1 MSLEDISSV
10 AQDYLKVI
18 WSATEWGEAPI
29 STKGLA
35 DRFGTTQ
42 ANVSETLRRLANQ
55 QLMRYRP
62 YKPAELTSRGTE
74 LAVAM
79 VRRHRLIET
88 FLVTSLGYGWDE
100 VHDEAE
106 HLEHAVS
113 DLMIDRIDRLLGH
126 PIADPHGDPIP
137 GPDGALLIPPDTIP
151 LPAAAPGTYTVVRIS
166 DADPQVLARLTRQNV
181 APGTHICVQQAPGST
196 PDTRITGPDGQPL
209 TATDTATIRV
219 RRQCHEFGVPV
230 VTT

>member
-18 WSATEWGEAPI
+18 WSATEWGEPPI

-35 DRFGTTQ
+35 QRFGTTQ
-42 ANVSETLRRLANQ
+42 ANVSETLRRLADQ
-55 QLMRYRP
+55 QLVDYRP
-62 YKPAELTSRGTE
+62 YKPATLTSRGTQ

-106 HLEHAVS
+106 RLEHAVS
-113 DLMIDRIDRLLGH
+113 DLMIERIDRLLAH
-126 PIADPHGDPIP
+126 PVADPHGDPIP
-137 GPDGALLIPPDTIP
+137 GPDGAPLMPADTIA
-151 LPAAAPGTYTVVRIS
+151 LPDAAPGTYTVVRIS
-166 DADPQVLARLTRQNV
+166 DADPHILARLTTHNI
-181 APGTHICVQQAPGST
+181 APGAHIRIQQTPGSV
-196 PDTRITGPDGQPL
+196 PDTHVTGPNGQPL

-219 RRQCHEFGVPV
+219 RSIK
-230 VTT
+230 